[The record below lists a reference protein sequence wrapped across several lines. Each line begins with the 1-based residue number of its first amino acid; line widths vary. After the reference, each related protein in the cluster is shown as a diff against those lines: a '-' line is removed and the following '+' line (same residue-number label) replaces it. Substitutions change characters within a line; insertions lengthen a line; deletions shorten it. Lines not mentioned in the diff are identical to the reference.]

1 MVLPLI
7 GLYTFSFFLVRVCL
21 FVFVLFLSLLLF
33 CSPFNRSERVKHCK
47 DILIFLW
54 GLVKSR
60 IAMIFYFIFKGLSH
74 LIPTM

>member
-54 GLVKSR
+54 GLGQK
-60 IAMIFYFIFKGLSH
+60 
-74 LIPTM
+74 